1 MADTPVDMQ
10 YIIQLKNGF
19 TVRITRFDVRKEF
32 YDHHHDGR
40 DGALVAA
47 MAFRDQK
54 YTEHGIKKPGAGK
67 PALNVVSRTDTG
79 VLPGVYINIDKGSA
93 YFIARTHDG
102 EGWKKKRFSIKKLG
116 YQKAFWSAVDHRLE
130 NSDLPVTLT
139 RDQITLHLPTIE
151 EYLFLVTV
159 CKDTPVPKAPARV
172 SEHSSPEP

>member
-1 MADTPVDMQ
+1 MDKTPVDMQ

-19 TVRITRFDVRKEF
+19 TVRITRFDIRKEF

-40 DGALVAA
+40 EGALAA
-47 MAFRDQK
+47 ATAFRDQM
-54 YTEHGIKKPGAGK
+54 YIDHGIRKPGAGK
-67 PALNVVSRTDTG
+67 PMLKAVSRTETG

-102 EGWKKKRFSIKKLG
+102 EGWRKKRFSIKKLG
-116 YQKAFWSAVDHRLE
+116 YQQAFWSAVDHRLAG
-130 NSDLPVTLT
+130 SDLPVELT
-139 RDQITLHLPTIE
+139 SDQITLHLPTME

-159 CKDTPVPKAPARV
+159 CKDTPIPKAPSRV